1 MSNNPQK
8 LTTAKKVLGKIKND
22 QIKMRPKARF
32 VLKSIL
38 IILGIFL
45 VFFFTLYLVS
55 FILFALRVSGVW
67 HLSGFGFYGFRAS
80 LILLP
85 WLLILIAIVLL
96 IILEILVKH
105 FSFVYHRPIFYS
117 ILAAVLF
124 TLLGSF
130 IIDKM
135 QFHSCLFQ
143 KAQEERLPVMGKF
156 YRDLGI
162 EKDHNVCRGIVL
174 EITENGFQV
183 ETPRGKVLNVNITSE
198 TQFSDG
204 ADIKKDDVII
214 ILGERGDSEIQAIGI
229 RKVDDDLNFFPQGNK
244 GMQLEK

>member
-1 MSNNPQK
+1 MNNNSQK
-8 LTTAKKVLGKIKND
+8 STTAKKVLGKIKND
-22 QIKMRPKARF
+22 QIKMRPKTRF
-32 VLKSIL
+32 ILKSIL

-45 VFFFTLYLVS
+45 IFFFTLYLVS
-55 FILFALRVSGVW
+55 FILFALRASGVW
-67 HLSGFGFYGFRAS
+67 HLSGFGFYGFRVS

-85 WLLILIAIVLL
+85 WLLILTAIVAL

-117 ILAAVLF
+117 VLSVVIL

-130 IIDKM
+130 MIDKA

-156 YRDLGI
+156 YRDLGV
-162 EKDHNVCRGIVL
+162 EKNHNVCRGIIL
-174 EITENGFQV
+174 EITENGFQI

-198 TQFSDG
+198 TQFPDG
-204 ADIKKDDVII
+204 EDFKKDNII
-214 ILGERGDSEIQAIGI
+214 IVLGKRNKNEIQAVGI
-229 RKVDDDLNFFPQGNK
+229 RKIDDDLNLFSRGNK
-244 GMQLEK
+244 GIRLEK